1 MKVLVSTLL
10 FVCGVFGNFSARAA
24 DTNRIEVGTDAA
36 ATSNS
41 ATTIMGASPSPTIG
55 LPVTPQSLPP
65 PLVNQVPP
73 PPYVLFRQLME
84 LTTQFGDTVISGEED
99 VAQFTSNSDTAS
111 VTFATSPQFG
121 RHKKV
126 STWDTRA
133 VPLSARFTSQF
144 KGKVNW
150 LGTIMVSSK
159 NGIVL
164 LPPAD
169 KGFVWK
175 AISTVSAPSLKEVII
190 VPMPQ
195 GYGIN
200 VGVKSEGSAFGLSS
214 VVGKLLSVF
223 IGIGPSF
230 SVQDGTTMPTGTW
243 SQQYIVL
250 EEDQGGIPFAIDLVT
265 PQEQK
270 AANNASQPPD
280 RVQLAR
286 EMAVKQ
292 AEALADAMAR
302 LRQNTTITV
311 NVPTNQV
318 MHERKQCVMKEFTD
332 SAGRKVVMCEGS
344 KTGSYGVTTVIP
356 QTATGQVQI
365 ENTAVLEK
373 K

>member
-24 DTNRIEVGTDAA
+24 DTNRIDVGTDAA

-41 ATTIMGASPSPTIG
+41 ATTIMGAPPSPTIG
-55 LPVTPQSLPP
+55 LPGIPQSLPP
-65 PLVNQVPP
+65 PLVNQVQP
-73 PPYVLFRQLME
+73 PPYVLFRQLMD
-84 LTTQFGDTVISGEED
+84 LTTQFGDTVIRGEED
-99 VAQFTSNSDTAS
+99 VAQFTSNNEIAN

-121 RHKKV
+121 RHKNP
-126 STWDTRA
+126 STWNSRS

-144 KGKVNW
+144 RGKVNW
-150 LGTIMVSSK
+150 LGTILVSSK

-175 AISTVSAPSLKEVII
+175 AINAVSAPSLKEVII

-195 GYGIN
+195 GYGVN

-214 VVGKLLSVF
+214 AVGKLLSVF

-250 EEDQGGIPFAIDLVT
+250 EEDQDGIPFAIDLVT

-286 EMAVKQ
+286 DMAVKQ
-292 AEALADAMAR
+292 AEALAEAMAR
-302 LRQNTTITV
+302 VRQNTTLTV
-311 NVPTNQV
+311 SVPTNQV
-318 MHERKQCVMKEFTD
+318 MHERKPCVMKEFTD
-332 SAGRKVVMCEGS
+332 ATGKKVVMCEGS
-344 KTGSYGVTTVIP
+344 KSGSYGVTKVIP
-356 QTATGQVQI
+356 QTATGQVVIQS
-365 ENTAVLEK
+365 E
-373 K
+373 